1 MFSGSIL
8 VICTSPNHSATD
20 KVISLFCSLRLKQE
34 MVLYREKVL
43 SLGDETLL
51 SGLLDKAQPLVKKI
65 KFIASLCKIT
75 TCSKKAKES
84 QKISKDTTGIKNF
97 KEATDI
103 SLGISNKRQ
112 LGKIEEG
119 PACLPRGLCL
129 LGDLLNSITTTKDRD
144 CLLLLIS
151 IFKSS
156 CMPFLR

>member
-1 MFSGSIL
+1 MI
-8 VICTSPNHSATD
+8 ICLSPNHSATSE
-20 KVISLFCSLRLKQE
+20 VVLVCCSLRLKQE
-34 MVLYREKVL
+34 MVHYREKVL
-43 SLGDETLL
+43 NLGDETLL

-75 TCSKKAKES
+75 TNSKKAKES
-84 QKISKDTTGIKNF
+84 QNISRDTAGINRV
-97 KEATDI
+97 KETTDI

-112 LGKIEEG
+112 LGKVEEG

-156 CMPFLR
+156 CMPFFR